1 MVYYNVQDP
10 FKVDMHVACASYQSN
25 QTEKGKKKILV
36 SIVAGK
42 TPQAFLIRVLA
53 DLHS

>member
-25 QTEKGKKKILV
+25 QTEKGKQKDFSFNCSRQNTP
-36 SIVAGK
+36 SISYKSTG
-42 TPQAFLIRVLA
+42 
-53 DLHS
+53 